1 MQRYLLP
8 SIGRRQTQRLECRN
22 CLLINSNQCGLWCLI
37 CGKIRFRIPFHIL
50 TFHPIPTIFIFH
62 TCAEHQRVS
71 KKIGEISPVS
81 KVWRKSMQFV
91 CLFHL
96 SRILNVF
103 YFLNKCVKLKCNDT
117 TIVSSNEKCKT
128 EKFLK
133 WGFCNKSNSMSPF
146 KLLHL

>member
-1 MQRYLLP
+1 MELSNCDSPLQVCLFCAIKVMHRYLL
-8 SIGRRQTQRLECRN
+8 SSTGRGQTQRLECRN
-22 CLLINSNQCGLWCLI
+22 CHLINNHQCCLWCSI

-81 KVWRKSMQFV
+81 KVWRKSLQFV

-103 YFLNKCVKLKCNDT
+103 IGPESDHWECLSLTDSLSDSLLFSKLD
-117 TIVSSNEKCKT
+117 
-128 EKFLK
+128 
-133 WGFCNKSNSMSPF
+133 
-146 KLLHL
+146 

>member
-1 MQRYLLP
+1 MDLSNFVSSLQVCLFCAIKVMLRYLLP
-8 SIGRRQTQRLECRN
+8 SIWKGQTQRLECRN
-22 CLLINSNQCGLWCLI
+22 CHLINNHQCGLWCLI

-81 KVWRKSMQFV
+81 KVWRKSLQFV

-117 TIVSSNEKCKT
+117 IIV
-128 EKFLK
+128 KFK
-133 WGFCNKSNSMSPF
+133 
-146 KLLHL
+146 